1 MNEII
6 ELNLLKEVANNPRII
21 TTEQVE
27 IYKNILQRFGN
38 IIPFILY

>member
-27 IYKNILQRFGN
+27 IYKDLCKKKKKKKKNV
-38 IIPFILY
+38 

>member
-6 ELNLLKEVANNPRII
+6 ELNLLKEVANNPRVI
-21 TTEQVE
+21 TTEQVK

-38 IIPFILY
+38 ITML